1 MLHVNDLIYRI
12 AGRPIFDRATVA
24 VSDGQKVGLVGRNG
38 SGKSTLLRLIS
49 GELQP
54 DAGSIGVRSSARLG
68 TVPQDPP
75 GGSESVL
82 DCVLAADR
90 ERSALLDE
98 AETSTDAV
106 RLAEIHHRLEDIAAA
121 AAPARAG
128 AILHGLGFDAAA
140 QARPVGEFSGGWRM
154 RVALA
159 GTLFSDPDLL
169 LLDEPSN
176 HLDIEARLWLSEHL
190 RRFRGTLVLVSHD
203 RDLLNAVSTHTI
215 HIEQLKLVAYVG
227 NYDRFERTRRER
239 MERQAAVNTRLL
251 AQRRHMQAFV
261 DRFRAKASKARQAQ
275 SRLKMLEKLEPVVP
289 LVEDRGVEF
298 DFPQP
303 DRLSPPL
310 ITLENVA
317 VGYAPERPVLQHL
330 SLSLDMDDRIALLGQ
345 NGNGKSTLM
354 RLLSDRLKPLSGSM
368 RKSGK
373 LRAGYFSQNQQ
384 DELDYAATPFELMVR
399 LLPLAGETK
408 QRAQLG
414 RFGFSGKRADTR
426 VGDLSGGEKTRLL
439 FALMTR
445 HAPHVLLLDE
455 PTNHLDMDSRAALVE
470 ALNDYEGTVILVS
483 HDAHLVR
490 LVADRLW
497 QVADGTCTPFE
508 GDLEDY
514 ERMLLQGGR
523 EERPPERVAVPV
535 AEPQSNRRDQRRM
548 AASQRQ
554 RLAPLKRAIER
565 AEKDMAELAKRRDA
579 AEARLQDPALYS
591 GPAQAIADAQKDKA
605 WIERDLVAAEERWLE
620 AQAAFEA
627 AQAEEDAAA
636 G

>member
-1 MLHVNDLIYRI
+1 MLHVNDLVYRI

-38 SGKSTLLRLIS
+38 SGKSTLLRLIA

-54 DAGSIGVRSSARLG
+54 DAGSIGVRNSARLG

-75 GGSESVL
+75 GGGDSVL

-90 ERSALLDE
+90 ERSALLAE
-98 AETSTDAV
+98 AESSTDAA

-140 QARPVGEFSGGWRM
+140 QTRPVGEFSGGWRM

-159 GTLFSDPDLL
+159 GTLFSDPGLL

-215 HIEQLKLVAYVG
+215 HIEQLKLVAYIG

-317 VGYAPERPVLQHL
+317 VGYSPDRPVLQQL

-354 RLLSDRLKPLSGSM
+354 RLLSDRLKPISGSM

-384 DELDYAATPFELMVR
+384 DELDFGATPFELMVR
-399 LLPLAGETK
+399 ALPLAGETK

-439 FALMTR
+439 FAMMTR

-497 QVADGTCTPFE
+497 QVADGTCTPFD

-514 ERMLLQGGR
+514 ERTLLQGGR
-523 EERPPERVAVPV
+523 EERPPARVAAPV
-535 AEPQSNRRDQRRM
+535 AEPQVNRRDQRRE

-554 RLAPLKRAIER
+554 RLQPLKRAIER
-565 AEKDMAELAKRRDA
+565 AEKDMAELATRRAA

-605 WIERDLVAAEERWLE
+605 WIERDLAAAEQRWLE
-620 AQAAFEA
+620 AQEAYEA
-627 AQAEEDAAA
+627 AQAEADAET